1 MSADVQPL
9 EYISRPPLPELFQQ
23 SLPVALQ
30 GVSQGSWNEKIHPKP
45 VDARFNCCWIEG
57 NYWCLVTDPGIRW
70 FLTDYWARC
79 ELGQDS
85 WIVPVPLHSGVQ
97 VVRTYEEGKV
107 AMRYLAFRH
116 RHGSLTQYRLNTEIT
131 AEMQLW
137 RDCFQLNGELHNMGE
152 MLLPRLLSALRFFIA
167 LNWPSNAFQ
176 KSFIAY
182 QSQQVHSITTQCT
195 SLRAACPSTQSILAS
210 RPGEVMDSPCLA
222 IVPTRDVSQLSDLLD
237 FSALDEG
244 LSVRWTLTMQMCQR
258 CNTHLEM
265 RRRSLVT
272 LPWMLFIQLDRT
284 TDEAKRA
291 PVVYDPD
298 SLLLGPTSDN
308 HYARY
313 KLVCR
318 VQHAFGH
325 FIAHVR
331 QRDGSFTEL
340 NFDKVTPEFSL
351 PRPDRTCVALV
362 WQRVD

>member
-1 MSADVQPL
+1 
-9 EYISRPPLPELFQQ
+9 
-23 SLPVALQ
+23 
-30 GVSQGSWNEKIHPKP
+30 
-45 VDARFNCCWIEG
+45 
-57 NYWCLVTDPGIRW
+57 
-70 FLTDYWARC
+70 
-79 ELGQDS
+79 
-85 WIVPVPLHSGVQ
+85 
-97 VVRTYEEGKV
+97 
-107 AMRYLAFRH
+107 
-116 RHGSLTQYRLNTEIT
+116 
-131 AEMQLW
+131 
-137 RDCFQLNGELHNMGE
+137 
-152 MLLPRLLSALRFFIA
+152 
-167 LNWPSNAFQ
+167 
-176 KSFIAY
+176 
-182 QSQQVHSITTQCT
+182 
-195 SLRAACPSTQSILAS
+195 
-210 RPGEVMDSPCLA
+210 VMDSPCLA

-284 TDEAKRA
+284 TDAAKRA
-291 PVVYDPD
+291 PVVYDTD

-313 KLVCR
+313 KLMCR